1 MTDLLKRSPEADTD
15 KDGILTQAEAQAFIM
30 KTRADRALAIERGD
44 QEYTLRSQ
52 YSEAQEVAIP
62 EEGVKRVF
70 ILSGQ
75 SRQFA
80 GVRSCVRCSTEICR
94 WICGEER
101 SRVNDLTSF
110 RRPPCIHVAAIG
122 WPRSS
127 KTAMVRNRP

>member
-80 GVRSCVRCSTEICR
+80 GDRGRDGCHQPSPAQIRTRST
-94 WICGEER
+94 
-101 SRVNDLTSF
+101 TSYGS
-110 RRPPCIHVAAIG
+110 CC
-122 WPRSS
+122 
-127 KTAMVRNRP
+127 